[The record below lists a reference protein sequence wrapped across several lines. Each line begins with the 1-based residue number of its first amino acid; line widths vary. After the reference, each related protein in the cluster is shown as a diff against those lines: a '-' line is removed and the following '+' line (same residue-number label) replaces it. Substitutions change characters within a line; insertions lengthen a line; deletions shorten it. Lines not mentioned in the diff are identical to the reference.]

1 MDAAINYLHQRR
13 LQQAI
18 RINAEAGILGRCDG
32 FLHKERYNSR
42 RIGLLL
48 DMIDPFKFADREILL
63 AVILNGGL
71 SWRDFKLETDRRGLT
86 FYYPTGDAKA
96 KLDRAGV
103 DADNSVVRYQGSEIQ
118 LNEAYRQFAASL
130 FQELNGLDVEFS
142 RANQF
147 KSEIPVAQ

>member
-1 MDAAINYLHQRR
+1 
-13 LQQAI
+13 
-18 RINAEAGILGRCDG
+18 
-32 FLHKERYNSR
+32 
-42 RIGLLL
+42 
-48 DMIDPFKFADREILL
+48 
-63 AVILNGGL
+63 L
-71 SWRDFKLETDRRGLT
+71 SWRDFKLEADRRGLT
-86 FYYPTGDAKA
+86 FYYPTGAAKA
-96 KLDRAGV
+96 KLDQAGV